1 MRGVWSTLALVVAAA
16 GLGAYIY
23 FVDSERPATEAK
35 AKVFSVQADAL
46 EEIRVTAK
54 GETSLLRKTDG
65 TWKLVEPI
73 ATDADQN
80 EVSALVNGIANLE
93 ENREVEPNAAN
104 LAEFGL
110 AEPKADLSFKAAG
123 GVTGRV
129 RLGDQTPTAG
139 DMYALK
145 DDGTRVFLIA
155 PFSENTLARSSFD
168 LRDKRVLRFERDQAD
183 GLEITNAKGTAA
195 MARAD
200 STWRIT
206 SAANARGDYGAIEGV
221 LTKLATTMMAAIAA
235 PEMKDP
241 VMYGLDKPVATVVVK
256 TGSSAATLVLG
267 TTVAGKTFARD
278 LSRAMVFTVDESMAT
293 DMAKAADDY
302 RRKEVFDFRGFSA
315 KEVVLTRGAQTVTL
329 AKVKGTGEN
338 AAEKWQVT
346 VTGEGAAAAR
356 DADATAADDLLT
368 KVATLRATT
377 FAAAAPSG
385 AAPVLKVAARF
396 DEQSREEVSFARQG
410 TTVVAARADE
420 AGVATIETSPF
431 DEVLKAIDAVIT
443 PPAPPAPATPAA
455 PASPAT
461 GATPEK
467 KP

>member
-35 AKVFSVQADAL
+35 AKVFAVAADAV

-54 GETSLLRKTDG
+54 GETSLLRKSDG
-65 TWKLVEPI
+65 VWKLVEPI
-73 ATDADQN
+73 ATDVDQN

-93 ENREVEPNAAN
+93 ENREVEPNAGN

-110 AEPKADLSFKAAG
+110 AEPKADVAFKAAG
-123 GVTGRV
+123 GVSGRV

-139 DMYALK
+139 DMYAVK
-145 DDGTRVFLIA
+145 DDGPRVFLVA
-155 PFSENTLARSSFD
+155 TFTENTLARSAFD
-168 LRDKRVLRFERDQAD
+168 LRDKRVLRFERDKAD

-195 MARAD
+195 MTRAD

-206 SAANARGDYGAIEGV
+206 SPSNARGDYGAIEGL
-221 LTKLATTMMAAIAA
+221 LTKLSTTMMAAIAA
-235 PEMKDP
+235 PEVKDP

-278 LSRAMVFTVDESMAT
+278 LSRAMVFTVDESMTT
-293 DMAKAADDY
+293 DMQKAADEY
-302 RRKEVFDFRGFSA
+302 RRREVFDFRGFSA
-315 KEVVLTRGAQTVTL
+315 KDVVLTRGAQTVTL
-329 AKVKGTGEN
+329 AKVKGEGEN
-338 AAEKWQVT
+338 AAEKWTVT
-346 VTGEGAAAAR
+346 VAGEGAFATR
-356 DADATAADDLLT
+356 DAEAGKADDLIT
-368 KVATLRATT
+368 KVAGLRATT
-377 FAAAAPSG
+377 FAAKAAAG

-396 DEQSREEVSFARQG
+396 DEQSREEVAFARQG
-410 TTVVAARADE
+410 TTIVATRADE
-420 AGVATIETSPF
+420 GGVATMEASPF
-431 DEVLKAIDAVIT
+431 DEVLKALDAVIA
-443 PPAPPAPATPAA
+443 PPAPPASTPAA
-455 PASPAT
+455 PPAA
-461 GATPEK
+461 GAPPEK

>member
-1 MRGVWSTLALVVAAA
+1 MWSTLALVAAAA

-23 FVDSERPATEAK
+23 FVDAERPATETK

-46 EEIRVTAK
+46 EEIRITAK

-65 TWKLVEPI
+65 AWKLVEPI
-73 ATDADQN
+73 ATDVDQN
-80 EVSALVNGIANLE
+80 EVSALVNGIANLD
-93 ENREVEPNAAN
+93 ENREVEPNAGN

-110 AEPKADLSFKAAG
+110 AEPKADISFKAAG
-123 GVTGRV
+123 GAAGRL

-168 LRDKRVLRFERDQAD
+168 LRDKRVLRFERDKAD

-200 STWRIT
+200 STWRIA
-206 SAANARGDYGAIEGV
+206 SPANARGDYGAIEGV
-221 LTKLATTMMAAIAA
+221 LTKLSTTMMAAIAA

-293 DMAKAADDY
+293 DMAKGADDY
-302 RRKEVFDFRGFSA
+302 RRKEVFDFRGFTA

-329 AKVKGTGEN
+329 VKVKGTGEN

-346 VTGEGAAAAR
+346 VTGDGAAATR
-356 DADATAADDLLT
+356 DADATAADDLLA
-368 KVATLRATT
+368 KVAGLRATT
-377 FAAAAPSG
+377 FAGTAPAGTS
-385 AAPVLKVAARF
+385 PVLKVAARF

-431 DEVLKAIDAVIT
+431 DEVLKAVDAVIA
-443 PPAPPAPATPAA
+443 PPAPPTPTTPPAA
-455 PASPAT
+455 AP
-461 GATPEK
+461 PEK
-467 KP
+467 KQ